1 MAKDTVKE
9 LQQNP
14 DYVILNNPL
23 ASPKFVRMI
32 GKGKEI
38 AINDI
43 YTPKI
48 FYDIASKLTPEHM
61 VDIQRNQ
68 SVVLEIHLGDFLESI
83 GANKKNYKHL
93 IDSIETMQSNL
104 LRWKEGDDI
113 ITTSIVTKSIHNPK
127 TGRMEIFVDSDIAKR
142 IIEVK
147 EDGNFSFLKNNVF
160 RLQNAQAIKLYP
172 FFKSWLNH
180 GKYSTDLERFKVQFN
195 YNTSGYKHW
204 SNFEGKV
211 LVPAMEEINDK
222 TDIQVNYEPTGDNL
236 DGKRP
241 RIKGLLFTITKKDET
256 KLLIEQ
262 AATQEQA
269 LHEQVEQPGLF
280 DKDIQLKE
288 ILGLVQKFSIQEKPS
303 ELAIKTHFDTLLTN
317 IGFQA
322 VKDGLLGMIES
333 KAKPK
338 TLAFFTADNLLKY
351 PGFEQAQKEVKKEKT
366 VTNDQLLEEIKKQR
380 TIDELR
386 RVYQQE
392 RSTFLTKYFEEM
404 DPVQK
409 EKEIE
414 ELWNSSGVKVIY
426 FRGEEK
432 SQPNSNA
439 VKRIA
444 EKYAFPNGYDEKKHL
459 KHFALQNF
467 KLHIDFDEKG
477 EIVLG

>member
-180 GKYSTDLERFKVQFN
+180 GKYATDLERFKVQFN
-195 YNTSGYKHW
+195 YNTPGYKHW

-211 LVPAMEEINDK
+211 LIPAMEEINDK
-222 TDIQVNYEPTGDNL
+222 TDIQVGYEPTGDNL

-241 RIKGLLFTITKKDET
+241 RIKGLMFTISKKDET

-269 LHEQVEQPGLF
+269 LHVQEEQPSLF
-280 DKDIQLKE
+280 DKDIQLKDV
-288 ILGLVQKFSIQEKPS
+288 LGLVQKFSIQEKPS
-303 ELAIKTHFDTLLTN
+303 ELAIKTHFGALLTN
-317 IGFQA
+317 IGFQS
-322 VKDGLLGMIES
+322 VKDGLLGMIDS

-351 PGFEQAQKEVKKEKT
+351 PGFEQAQKEVKKERT
-366 VTNDQLLEEIKKQR
+366 VTNDHTLEEIKKQR
-380 TIDELR
+380 TIDELT

-392 RSTFLTKYFEEM
+392 RSTFLMKYFDEM
-404 DPVQK
+404 DPIQK
-409 EKEIE
+409 EKEID

-432 SQPNSNA
+432 NQPNSNA

>member
-180 GKYSTDLERFKVQFN
+180 GRYATDLERFKVQFN
-195 YNTSGYKHW
+195 YNTPGYKHW

-211 LVPAMEEINDK
+211 LIPAMEEINDK
-222 TDIQVNYEPTGDNL
+222 TDIQVGYEPTGDNL

-241 RIKGLLFTITKKDET
+241 RIKGLLFAISKKDET

-269 LHEQVEQPGLF
+269 LHIQEEQPGLF
-280 DKDIQLKE
+280 DKDMQLKE
-288 ILGLVQKFSIQEKPS
+288 IIGLIQKFSIQEKPS
-303 ELAIKTHFDTLLTN
+303 ELALKTHFETLLIN

-333 KAKPK
+333 RAKPK
-338 TLAFFTADNLLKY
+338 TLAFFTTENLLKY
-351 PGFEQAQKEVKKEKT
+351 PGFEQAQKDVKKEKT
-366 VTNDQLLEEIKKQR
+366 VSNDQLLEEIKKQR

-404 DPVQK
+404 DPIQK

-414 ELWNSSGVKVIY
+414 ELWHSLGVKVIY

-444 EKYAFPNGYDEKKHL
+444 EKHAFPNGYDEKKHL

-467 KLHIDFDEKG
+467 KIHIDFDEKG
-477 EIVLG
+477 EIVLV

>member
-61 VDIQRNQ
+61 IDIQRNQ
-68 SVVLEIHLGDFLESI
+68 SVVLEIHLGDFLDSI

-180 GKYSTDLERFKVQFN
+180 GKYATDLERFKVQFN
-195 YNTSGYKHW
+195 YNTPGYKHW

-222 TDIQVNYEPTGDNL
+222 TDIQVGYEPTGDNL

-241 RIKGLLFTITKKDET
+241 RIKGLLFIISKKDDT

-262 AATQEQA
+262 AATQEQS
-269 LHEQVEQPGLF
+269 LHEQAEQPGLF
-280 DKDIQLKE
+280 DRELHLKE
-288 ILGLVQKFSIQEKPS
+288 LYELIIKITIHEKPTD
-303 ELAIKTHFDTLLTN
+303 LAVKSHLESLYAN
-317 IGFQA
+317 IGYQSI
-322 VKDGLLGMIES
+322 KDGLLGMIDS

-338 TLAFFTADNLLKY
+338 TLAFFTVENLLKY
-351 PGFEQAQKEVKKEKT
+351 PGFEQAQKEVKEKKA
-366 VTNDQLLEEIKKQR
+366 VKNDSLHEEIIRQR
-380 TIDELR
+380 SIDELK
-386 RVYQQE
+386 RVYQLE
-392 RSTFLTKYFEEM
+392 RNTFLKKYFDEM
-404 DPVQK
+404 DPAIRTA
-409 EKEIE
+409 EID
-414 ELWNSSGVKVIY
+414 ELWNSSGVKIVY

-432 SQPNSNA
+432 EQPNSFA
-439 VKRIA
+439 IQRIA
-444 EKYAFPNGYDEKKHL
+444 EKHAFPNGYDEKKHL

-467 KLHIDFDEKG
+467 NLHIDFDEKG